1 MANLLA
7 EVQANVAR
15 QLLLHDVT
23 ASVEYD
29 FDEFNRFA
37 ETAPEWSDKGNPA
50 YSPAYNELTPEN
62 SFWNC
67 FRDARGEIVWCS
79 ANKIYR
85 DASFADLVRSNELI
99 YDGSKP
105 PGPDRLEL
113 FSNDFDH
120 IRGTICYIGSA
131 WVHPKLRGNALPTL
145 ALALVQAKLV
155 QDYDC
160 DYVFAVIRHELMA
173 KGVAINT
180 YRFKHFNFGV
190 RWIRNDRGQSLDL
203 WLMHQNRADMERE
216 LEQWVRPAPA
226 AVPVRLIA

>member
-1 MANLLA
+1 MLA

-15 QLLLHDVT
+15 QLLMHDVT

-37 ETAPEWSDKGNPA
+37 ATAPQWSDKGNPA
-50 YSPAYNELTPEN
+50 YDPAYNELTPEN

-85 DASFADLVRSNELI
+85 DASFADLVRSNKLI

-113 FSNDFDH
+113 FSDDFDQ

-145 ALALVQAKLV
+145 ALALVQAKLL

-190 RWIRNDRGQSLDL
+190 RWIRADRGQSLDL

-216 LEQWVRPAPA
+216 LVEWVTPAQA